1 VTTYI
6 AHLTPAGD
14 NIPRRFALLSTDAD
28 DAREEA
34 RLLGLAL
41 FPGRP
46 FTYSIRVQA

>member
-1 VTTYI
+1 MNTYI
-6 AHLTPAGD
+6 AHLTPADGV
-14 NIPRRFALLSTDAD
+14 PRRFALLSTDAD

-46 FTYSIRVQA
+46 FTYSVRAAA

>member
-1 VTTYI
+1 MTTYV
-6 AHLTPAGD
+6 AHLTPADGV
-14 NIPRRFALLSTDAD
+14 PRRFALLSTDAA

-46 FTYSIRVQA
+46 FSYSVRAQS

>member
-1 VTTYI
+1 VNTYI
-6 AHLTPAGD
+6 AHLTPTGD
-14 NIPRRFALLSTDAD
+14 GIPRRFALLSTDMD

-46 FTYSIRVQA
+46 FTYSVRAAA